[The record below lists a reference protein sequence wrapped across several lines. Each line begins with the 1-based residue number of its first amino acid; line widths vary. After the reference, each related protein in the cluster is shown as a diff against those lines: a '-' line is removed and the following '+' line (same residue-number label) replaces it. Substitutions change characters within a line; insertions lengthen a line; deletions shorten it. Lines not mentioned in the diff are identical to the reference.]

1 LELEDLIG
9 KPETIKRPHHTNNL
23 FNVFIKSMKKYISRF
38 HYLTQDMPGRS
49 HVEQASIACQNGAN
63 WVQYRCLTKTDEE
76 LVNEIHQIAAICDDW
91 GTTLILTNH
100 YHLLDKVDA
109 QGVHIEDFDADFA
122 AIRNYISD
130 EKALGASATNI
141 ESLLKVQQTGVVDY
155 CGYGP
160 FAYTDTKPN
169 NKPLL
174 GFEGYRQLARQPIDI
189 PVIAVGGIQ
198 VTDIDMMLKTG
209 VYGIAVSAAVNLA
222 IDPAWAFK
230 EIYRKI
236 Y

>member
-1 LELEDLIG
+1 
-9 KPETIKRPHHTNNL
+9 
-23 FNVFIKSMKKYISRF
+23 MKKYISRF
-38 HYLTQDMPGRS
+38 HYLTQDLPNRS
-49 HVEQASIACQNGAN
+49 HIEQAAIACATGAN
-63 WVQYRCLTKTDEE
+63 WLQYRCLTKTDEE
-76 LVNEIHQIAAICDDW
+76 LIAEISQIAEICDEW
-91 GTTLILTNH
+91 GATLVLTNH

-122 AIRNYISD
+122 AIRQAIGD
-130 EKALGASATNI
+130 DKTLGASATNI
-141 ESLLKVQQTGVVDY
+141 DAFLRVQATGVVDY

-160 FAYTDTKPN
+160 FAHTDTKPN

-174 GFEGYRQLARQPIDI
+174 GFEGYRQLQKHN
-189 PVIAVGGIQ
+189 PVMPAIAVGGIKLADVQ
-198 VTDIDMMLKTG
+198 PLLETG

-222 IDPAWAFK
+222 VNPGNVIK